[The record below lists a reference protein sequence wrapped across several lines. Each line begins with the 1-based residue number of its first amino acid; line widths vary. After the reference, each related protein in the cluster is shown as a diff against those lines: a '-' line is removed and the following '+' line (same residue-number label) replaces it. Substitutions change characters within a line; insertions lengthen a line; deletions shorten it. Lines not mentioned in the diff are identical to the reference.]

1 MGGGGIAQKLYATDK
16 SKMCCIPKMFTN
28 PEQYFLYY
36 KQWQIE

>member
-1 MGGGGIAQKLYATDK
+1 MR
-16 SKMCCIPKMFTN
+16 CIPKMFTN